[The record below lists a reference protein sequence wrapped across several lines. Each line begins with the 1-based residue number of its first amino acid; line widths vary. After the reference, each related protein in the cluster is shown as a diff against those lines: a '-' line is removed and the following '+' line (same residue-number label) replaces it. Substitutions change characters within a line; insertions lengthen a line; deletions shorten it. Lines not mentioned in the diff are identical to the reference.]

1 MVSVLVVVREE
12 PQQAPAQGWGWDGVS
27 ELLLPSSGGAMGG
40 GPGSCQASRGARQVD
55 PEPVYEVVR
64 GPRCLWAQAWGCHG
78 GQEARWGFAPCR
90 CPGLAHPVFEVALP
104 WSPAGSP
111 VWGPPV
117 CPQLLGCSPANR
129 NVGQWSQVRGAGTQL
144 LTLWCLHLGSV
155 SGHQQSPEAGGL
167 ARPCTE
173 VGLCDL
179 G

>member
-1 MVSVLVVVREE
+1 M
-12 PQQAPAQGWGWDGVS
+12 
-27 ELLLPSSGGAMGG
+27 
-40 GPGSCQASRGARQVD
+40 D